1 MNKYIQALQ
10 DYAIAKK
17 DMSYCKCGKP
27 NQVGGF
33 TCKQH
38 CKHGKADKKH
48 LLLKSNKE
56 YNKLCEATNT

>member
-1 MNKYIQALQ
+1 MNKYIQALE

-38 CKHGKADKKH
+38 C
-48 LLLKSNKE
+48 
-56 YNKLCEATNT
+56 